1 MIALPTINKDDR
13 AKLLSKA
20 GGSGVDPE
28 VPLLIESLENYSGAL
43 PSTAFAVASIFKTLL
58 PDWIKVEQTFA
69 ASTDCDAI
77 EVANDLFHQGNLV
90 LEGVAGSG
98 KTHLITAIAAHL
110 SHLRFLKV
118 KKLFDELVAIDPASL
133 QDTTAIA
140 KYARDM
146 ALALG
151 CMSPLVREGRRV
163 TLIVLHPSS
172 SYEELVIGLRPSSTV
187 KKGEPAFRQKAGQL
201 LKAILDASKSWVDGE
216 SAVPHLIVLDEI
228 NRCNLPA
235 VLGELMLL
243 VDSSRRLSQR
253 KYEDVGELRTETN
266 QQQCVEKGLGVRIPP
281 LAELDPSDR
290 TRVGDLVFLPDN
302 IYILGTMNSSDRSIL
317 GFDQALRRRFPPKRI
332 EPYTF
337 EQWHKVL
344 VTLLSTLDLRCLG
357 ILATEI
363 VAWSA
368 LNAAL
373 RARIGPDA
381 MVGHSYLFT
390 CIAQLRTAPRDLERL
405 ANTLALM
412 WQYDVLP
419 QVIHAAESAR
429 EENFAQQLF
438 EDSPSKGADWK
449 GKETSLEE
457 TLAAVGVAAAH
468 VKEFKT
474 ALVAHGVGSFS
485 LARRHRIV
493 NIGDR
498 HGQRLLI
505 EKRTLISH
513 AYGGD
518 WGSFL
523 KAIDYAS
530 LNPKNQLAI
539 IKACRLVDREDNG
552 ALTAKFPPPP
562 PTANP
567 TANPNP

>member
-13 AKLLSKA
+13 AKLLSKP
-20 GGSGVDPE
+20 GGSGAEPE

-43 PSTAFAVASIFKTLL
+43 PSTAFAVASIFKTLA
-58 PDWIKVEQTFA
+58 PDWIKQVEQTFA

-98 KTHLITAIAAHL
+98 KTHLITEIASHL
-110 SHLRFLKV
+110 SHLRFSRF
-118 KKLFDELVAIDPASL
+118 KKHIDELVAIVPASL
-133 QDTTAIA
+133 QGTSAIA
-140 KYARDM
+140 EYARDM
-146 ALALG
+146 ALALS
-151 CMSPLVREGRRV
+151 CMSRLVPEGRRV

-172 SYEELVIGLRPSSTV
+172 SYEELVIGLRPSSTD
-187 KKGEPAFRQKAGQL
+187 KRDQPAFRQKAGQL
-201 LKAILDASKSWVDGE
+201 LKAILDASKSWVNGE
-216 SAVPHLIVLDEI
+216 IAVPHLIVLDEI

-253 KYEDVGELRTETN
+253 KYKDVGELRTEKH
-266 QQQCVEKGLGVRIPP
+266 QQQCVEKGLAVRIPP
-281 LAELDPSDR
+281 LAELDPNDR

-302 IYILGTMNSSDRSIL
+302 VYILGTMNSSDRSIL

-332 EPYTF
+332 EPYTL
-337 EQWHKVL
+337 EQWRKVL
-344 VTLLSTLDLRCLG
+344 VELPSTLDPRCLG
-357 ILATEI
+357 LLATEI

-390 CIAQLRTAPRDLERL
+390 CIAQLRTASPSLQLL
-405 ANTLALM
+405 ADTLARM

-429 EENFAQQLF
+429 EEKFAQQLF

-449 GKETSLEE
+449 GKETELEE
-457 TLAAVGVAAAH
+457 SLAAVGGADH
-468 VKEFKT
+468 GKKFMTDLIE
-474 ALVAHGVGSFS
+474 HGVGNFS

-493 NIGDR
+493 NVGDR
-498 HGQRLLI
+498 HGQRVLI
-505 EKRTLISH
+505 EKRKLSQH
-513 AYGGD
+513 AYEGD
-518 WGSFL
+518 LESFL
-523 KAIDYAS
+523 KASDYAS
-530 LNPKNQLAI
+530 LNSKNKQAI
-539 IKACRLVDREDNG
+539 FKACRLVDGKDNG
-552 ALTAKFPPPP
+552 ALAAKCPPST
-562 PTANP
+562 PTP
-567 TANPNP
+567 TP